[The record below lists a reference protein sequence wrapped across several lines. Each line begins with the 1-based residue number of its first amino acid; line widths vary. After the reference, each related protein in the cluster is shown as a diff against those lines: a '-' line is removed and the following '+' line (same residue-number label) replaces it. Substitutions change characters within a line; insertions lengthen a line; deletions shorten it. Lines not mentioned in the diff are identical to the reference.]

1 MKDSARYVKRVEWS
15 EEDRCFVG
23 SCPGVIGPCCHG
35 DDEQAVYQE
44 LCRIVDE
51 WLEVIRNEEGAPP
64 AQTTERAAVLVA
76 PSGAAE

>member
-51 WLEVIRNEEGAPP
+51 WLEVIRNEDGAPP
-64 AQTTERAAVLVA
+64 AQTTARPAVLVA

>member
-44 LCRIVDE
+44 LSRIVDE

-64 AQTTERAAVLVA
+64 AQTTGRAAVLVA